1 MTTDWTAFDRL
12 LASRRRTIVES
23 FADFLR
29 LNSVSQEQALVR
41 ATGEWLAAAMRA
53 RGLDGRVLETGGNPA
68 VFGERRV
75 PGATRTVLIYCHYD
89 TKPIPLK
96 GWLQPN
102 PIEPVFRRG
111 LAEDGAPEVAL
122 AGLGDDELGG
132 LFLHARGASDD
143 KGPIWCHLNAIELM
157 DAAGLAPGVNVKLI
171 FDGERRSAPVLR
183 PVHRGAPRPARRRR
197 RHRDRRAK
205 HASGRPTIAGGA
217 RGVMKIELVI
227 EGARR
232 DLHSG
237 NFAVPNPAWKLN
249 GLLSSMATPD
259 GTPLIEGFEEDVVG
273 PTPVERRMMAELPLD
288 LPGLAKELG
297 VDLPADYLDRIM
309 FHPTLTIRG
318 LSSGFVGAEA
328 NTSSPPATWP
338 RHPDGEEPAVGQG
351 YARVIDHIRPR
362 ASPSSIHDA
371 PLPTTCAGARS
382 ASSTRAL
389 RPGQDV
395 ARHAHQ
401 PRDHRATSAPWRRA
415 VVLMPTLG
423 GSVPI
428 WAFPISWRCPPSSL
442 PMPMRTTDSNSPNE
456 QLRLDHLFQG
466 VRTTAHSWTDLASRI
481 AEKAH
486 LRRYGAL
493 GRTHHDWRA
502 EARRANPGILPSG

>member
-12 LASRRRTIVES
+12 LASRRRAIVES

-29 LNSVSQEQALVR
+29 LNSVSQEPDKVR

-89 TKPIPLK
+89 TKPIPAK

-111 LAEDGAPEVAL
+111 LAESEAPEVPL
-122 AGLGDDELGG
+122 ASVGDDELGG
-132 LFLHARGASDD
+132 LLLHARGASDD

-171 FDGERRSAPVLR
+171 FDGEEEIGSPFFGPFTEA
-183 PVHRGAPRPARRRR
+183 
-197 RHRDRRAK
+197 HRDLLAADVVIVTDGPK

-297 VDLPADYLDRIM
+297 VGLPADYLDRIM

-328 NTSSPPATWP
+328 NTIIPHRATVAIDIRMVKNQRW
-338 RHPDGEEPAVGQG
+338 DKV
-351 YARVIDHIRPR
+351 YARVIEHIR
-362 ASPSSIHDA
+362 AQGFTVIDSPDA
-371 PLPTTCAGARS
+371 PLPDD
-382 ASSTRAL
+382 L
-389 RPGQDV
+389 RG
-395 ARHAHQ
+395 
-401 PRDHRATSAPWRRA
+401 RA
-415 VVLMPTLG
+415 VRVVDKGGYDPAKTSLDLPISREIIAAIERAHGGERAVLMPTLG

-428 WAFPISWRCPPSSL
+428 WAFTDILAL
-442 PMPMRTTDSNSPNE
+442 PTLLVPYANANNRQHSPNE
-456 QLRLDHLFQG
+456 HLRLDHLFQG
-466 VRTTAHSWTDLASRI
+466 VRTTAQLLTDLA
-481 AEKAH
+481 AA
-486 LRRYGAL
+486 
-493 GRTHHDWRA
+493 
-502 EARRANPGILPSG
+502 PSGATTRI